1 MQIAGWILLGFVVGG
16 VATSEL
22 MWWLY
27 WRRK

>member
-1 MQIAGWILLGFVVGG
+1 MQIAGWILLGVVVGA
-16 VATSEL
+16 VLASEL